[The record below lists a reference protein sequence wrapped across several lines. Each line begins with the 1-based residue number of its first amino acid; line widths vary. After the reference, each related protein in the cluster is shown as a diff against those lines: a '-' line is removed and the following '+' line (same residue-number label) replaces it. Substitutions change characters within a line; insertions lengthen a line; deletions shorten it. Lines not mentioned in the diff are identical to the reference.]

1 MDNIIERARQLR
13 LVIEQVA
20 ENLKDDE
27 ALESAELF
35 SVWSGDGVE
44 YEVGKRVRYGE
55 ENKLYK
61 VLQAHTSQPDWT
73 PTDAPSLFAEVLAG
87 QDGTDIGEWTQPDS
101 TNPYMKGDKVIFEGY
116 VWESLIDSNVWS
128 PSAYPSGWQRL
139 DPIF

>member
-1 MDNIIERARQLR
+1 MENIIERARQLR

-35 SVWSGDGVE
+35 SIWNGDGVE

-61 VLQAHTSQPDWT
+61 VLQAHISQPDWT
-73 PTDAPSLFAEVLAG
+73 PVAAPSLFAEVLAG
-87 QDGTDIGEWTQPDS
+87 QDGTDIGEWAQPDS
-101 TNPYMKGDKVIFEGY
+101 TNPYMQGDRVTHNGKTWTSDIDNN
-116 VWESLIDSNVWS
+116 VWEPGV
-128 PSAYPSGWQRL
+128 YGWTEA
-139 DPIF
+139 

>member
-1 MDNIIERARQLR
+1 MENIIERARQLR

-27 ALESAELF
+27 AIENVELF
-35 SVWSGDGVE
+35 SAWSGDGVE

-61 VLQAHTSQPDWT
+61 VLQAHTSQSDWT

-87 QDGTDIGEWTQPDS
+87 QEGTDIGEWVQPDS
-101 TNPYMKGDKVIFEGY
+101 TNPYMTDDRVIFNGVVY
-116 VWESLIDSNVWS
+116 ESLIDNNVWS
-128 PSAYPSGWQRL
+128 PSVYPAGWKQ
-139 DPIF
+139 I